1 MDLWTFIANDHT
13 EIAALFD
20 ELESTGGRGTAERTK
35 QCQKLRLRLLAH
47 AEMETNVFYPALTGH
62 QGAGRLLAEAI
73 EDHEEV
79 ERLLDEIVD
88 ERTTGR
94 RWEITLFALRALVR
108 QHFAEEEG
116 EIVPFAQRVVGDA
129 DAQRRLLDRMAA
141 ERNGLIEAAGA
152 AAGGPVSPWR

>member
-13 EIAALFD
+13 EIVALFD
-20 ELESTGGRGTAERTK
+20 ELESTGDRGTAERTK
-35 QCQKLRLRLLAH
+35 QCQKPRLRLLAH
-47 AEMETNVFYPALTGH
+47 AEMETKVFYPALTGH

-141 ERNGLIEAAGA
+141 ERNGFIEAAGA
-152 AAGGPVSPWR
+152 AAAGPVSPWR